1 MAVAITIRPAS
12 AADRAAVVD
21 LAVVNEMFAQDELG
35 DFLAAFDG
43 ALAGRIE
50 GHQWF
55 VAVDD
60 ARPLAAA
67 YVAPEPFA
75 DRVWNLHLLAV
86 DPARHGTGLG
96 TRLIAHVEQLLRD
109 AGEEVARVLIVETS
123 STDQYAGT
131 RTFYAARGFDEE
143 ARIRDYYGPGDGKV
157 VFWKSLLEQ

>member
-1 MAVAITIRPAS
+1 MAAPITIRPA
-12 AADRAAVVD
+12 APADRSVVAD
-21 LAVVNEMFAQDELG
+21 LAVDNEMFAPDELD

-43 ALAGRIE
+43 ALAGEIE

-75 DRVWNLHLLAV
+75 DRVWNLHFLAV
-86 DPARHGTGLG
+86 DPAQHGTGLG
-96 TRLIAHVEQLLRD
+96 THLIAHVEQLLR
-109 AGEEVARVLIVETS
+109 AMGEEVARVLIIETS
-123 STDQYAGT
+123 STDQYAPT

-157 VFWKSLLEQ
+157 VFWKSLLGQ